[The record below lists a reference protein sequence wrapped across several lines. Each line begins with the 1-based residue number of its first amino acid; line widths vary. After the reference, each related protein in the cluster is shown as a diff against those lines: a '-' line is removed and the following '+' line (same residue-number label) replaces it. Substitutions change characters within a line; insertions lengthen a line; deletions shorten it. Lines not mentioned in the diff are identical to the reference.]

1 MMFNDRYGLTQAVIS
16 GRKTVTRRVIKDA
29 WWPIYKIEAEEI
41 KGDIIHVIANNG
53 KLVIE
58 RKCPYK
64 IGEIVAVAQSY
75 EQVYYQEGLET
86 IDMLVSGL
94 KYTVGWQNKMFVKA
108 ELMPHRIQI
117 TDIRIERLQDISGD
131 DCLNEGIFVNEY
143 IKNGKMRYHYGFDG
157 FLHEREGW
165 FAQKWFNKPREDGR
179 IQWGYA
185 DEHLRYYM
193 FDSPREAFASLIDKV
208 SGKGTWDRNP
218 FVWRIEF
225 QLVK

>member
-16 GRKTVTRRVIKDA
+16 GRKTVTRRIIDPQGKYEELR
-29 WWPIYKIEAEEI
+29 WWQPCIEFEECMY
-41 KGDIIHVIANNG
+41 GYTENEG
-53 KLVIE
+53 WEVIE
-58 RKCPYK
+58 PRYNV
-64 IGEIVAVAQSY
+64 GEIVAVAQRYDSFLHPNNGVI
-75 EQVYYQEGLET
+75 EHDYQTTALA
-86 IDMLVSGL
+86 S
-94 KYTVGWQNKMFVKA
+94 KGWDNKMFVKA
-108 ELMPHRIQI
+108 DLMPHQIQI
-117 TDIRIERLQDISGD
+117 RDLRIERLQDISD
-131 DCLNEGIFVNEY
+131 DYFKEGITLLASA
-143 IKNGKMRYHYGFDG
+143 D
-157 FLHEREGW
+157 
-165 FAQKWFNKPREDGR
+165 DGR

>member
-1 MMFNDRYGLTQAVIS
+1 MMFNDRYGLTKAVIS
-16 GRKTVTRRVIKDA
+16 GRKTVTRRIVDPQGKYEELR
-29 WWPIYKIEAEEI
+29 WWQPCLEFEECMY
-41 KGDIIHVIANNG
+41 GYTENG
-53 KLVIE
+53 GWEVIE
-58 RKCPYK
+58 PRYNV
-64 IGEIVAVAQSY
+64 GEIVAVAQSY
-75 EQVYYQEGLET
+75 NQVYHQEGLET

-94 KYTVGWQNKMFVKA
+94 KHTVGWQNKMFVKA

-117 TDIRIERLQDISGD
+117 TDIRIERLQDISD
-131 DCLNEGIFVNEY
+131 DYFKEGITLLASA
-143 IKNGKMRYHYGFDG
+143 D
-157 FLHEREGW
+157 
-165 FAQKWFNKPREDGR
+165 DGR

>member
-1 MMFNDRYGLTQAVIS
+1 MMFNDRYGLTQAVIH
-16 GRKTVTRRVIKDA
+16 GRKTVTRRVVKDA

-64 IGEIVAVAQSY
+64 IGDIVAVAQSY
-75 EQVYYQEGLET
+75 EQVYYQVYYQEGLET

-117 TDIRIERLQDISGD
+117 TDIRIERLQDISEE
-131 DCLNEGIFVNEY
+131 DCMKEGIY
-143 IKNGKMRYHYGFDG
+143 RDYGDTEFP
-157 FLHEREGW
+157 
-165 FAQKWFNKPREDGR
+165 PREFYDYDENDGN
-179 IQWGYA
+179 G
-185 DEHLRYYM
+185 
-193 FDSPREAFASLIDKV
+193 FNTPRAAFASLINKV
-208 SGKGTWDRNP
+208 SGRGTWDRNP

-225 QLVK
+225 ELVK

>member
-29 WWPIYKIEAEEI
+29 WWPIYKIEAE
-41 KGDIIHVIANNG
+41 GMRGNIINVIANNG

-75 EQVYYQEGLET
+75 RNILDELESNFFNKEHWEHGAQKRAEYAGM
-86 IDMLVSGL
+86 I
-94 KYTVGWQNKMFVKA
+94 YTPGYSNKMYVRA
-108 ELMPHRIQI
+108 DMMLHQIQI
-117 TDIRIERLQDISGD
+117 RDLRIERLQDISD
-131 DCLNEGIFVNEY
+131 DYFKEGITLLASA
-143 IKNGKMRYHYGFDG
+143 D
-157 FLHEREGW
+157 
-165 FAQKWFNKPREDGR
+165 DGR

-208 SGKGTWDRNP
+208 SGRGTWDRNP

-225 QLVK
+225 ELVK